1 MRVRKHRYAQGGMIT
16 VKSEDGEVLRYKIDT
31 DEKSIEVD
39 EATKQYLSDI
49 ALVTD
54 RNFRKIKDTYI
65 FWYDDMSDS
74 DIVELEDVFQT
85 SLNKFSDGGETEMFN
100 TLTKIESDFK
110 SFKPDV
116 PFLPFYQIPSYQINV
131 DKQNSIVTAE
141 FYDES
146 GVEKKSGSGE
156 AHKYI
161 FSVPYTLGKTGVFVS
176 PQLPFTILKESYL
189 QELKNQFKDWASNFN
204 WYRNVQLGFNYVDME
219 GGRIYKFSIKLI
231 SIPKIE
237 PKKPEPKEEQSWT
250 ITYSTENDNTD
261 KVWVYGRNEDEA
273 IENAKDEYWDI
284 KEIISVQKNMADGGE
299 LENDTFVMLFKA
311 YGFVEKRGSYGTRTF
326 YNVEHNAQIYY
337 DPKYRSISGYV
348 GGGEGNDEVIPYS
361 VDGVLDFFIEHDI
374 TESEST
380 PFAKGGEISN
390 PYEELLLANG
400 FRKSLEVKKDKYT
413 EYRKGRWYCS
423 INKATKEIEVGK
435 YDFDYSDKDIKKY
448 GGIREDDAPYYHSN
462 RYTYSFS
469 KFKDFLDNYVLDEQY
484 TMAEGGK
491 VGGKK
496 YKREKY
502 VSIPVQVGDF
512 FFDRPNAKSGYYNY
526 RLVKSIDGK
535 NTTVVIADR
544 DYNGRISEK
553 SNPFILQTKYVQNVI
568 DDVRKEQFEKEQNI
582 KEGVFNLSKEIGADK
597 AKGGDLKIPK
607 VRAQLY
613 AILKKMA
620 SVETN
625 VKDSS
630 VGAAPNS
637 MSFRASQSGTA
648 ISIDTNDVYRGGY
661 YDGSTPY
668 ILQVKVGGA
677 LSYDK
682 QKIVLTV
689 LKSLLSK
696 YTFTTE
702 LGSSRVKET
711 DGTNWSSVMLTAP
724 SSGSSYSPLRAL
736 NDFKSIRSLADGG
749 MMADGGMISLSKYY
763 KTLPNKELL
772 VGLKVY
778 DKINDEYIYIKDV
791 DSGIWAS
798 KNKNDELGHYYKMSN
813 LMIEE
818 YADGGIMTNGGKVLD
833 LKDVY
838 YDLSNRVGRLQIND
852 ETDDYI
858 SCDIRD
864 WGNWEHD
871 YEDYERDEEDFEDDD
886 SMILSDSSAKI
897 MQDIV
902 EQVRA
907 KYPSALIK
915 WNTSEKN
922 YIDFNISR
930 KMAAGGN
937 VWDEDL
943 NVYTLVSSKEYFSSD
958 TASDKR
964 RWFRRNR
971 RGLSRDEAKRMAQG
985 YIDRYG
991 KENVYIGN
999 VRHYR

>member
-1 MRVRKHRYAQGGMIT
+1 MIT
-16 VKSEDGEVLRYKIDT
+16 IKSEDGDVLRYKIDT

-49 ALVTD
+49 ALVTE

-74 DIVELEDVFQT
+74 DIVELEEVFQT
-85 SLNKFSDGGETEMFN
+85 SLNNFADGGEISNELSLYVKLYYKAQLDSDTAASNDDYAASIRIDEKVDEYRKKATNLIDAYNKKNNTNLSLYKDFFRDGTLKEEISIKMDEAETEDRALDLEYIEDSFN
-100 TLTKIESDFK
+100 L
-110 SFKPDV
+110 
-116 PFLPFYQIPSYQINV
+116 
-131 DKQNSIVTAE
+131 
-141 FYDES
+141 
-146 GVEKKSGSGE
+146 
-156 AHKYI
+156 KYI
-161 FSVPYTLGKTGVFVS
+161 DEDGNK
-176 PQLPFTILKESYL
+176 IR
-189 QELKNQFKDWASNFN
+189 FKDKNNGSILVINNYNNLGAWDAVVKHFDENFK
-204 WYRNVQLGFNYVDME
+204 Y
-219 GGRIYKFSIKLI
+219 GGMM
-231 SIPKIE
+231 
-237 PKKPEPKEEQSWT
+237 
-250 ITYSTENDNTD
+250 
-261 KVWVYGRNEDEA
+261 
-273 IENAKDEYWDI
+273 AK
-284 KEIISVQKNMADGGE
+284 GGE
-299 LENDTFVMLFKA
+299 LENDTFVMLFEA
-311 YGFVEKRGSYGTRTF
+311 YGFVEQRGSYGTRKF

-374 TESEST
+374 TESDAT
-380 PFAKGGEISN
+380 PF
-390 PYEELLLANG
+390 
-400 FRKSLEVKKDKYT
+400 
-413 EYRKGRWYCS
+413 
-423 INKATKEIEVGK
+423 
-435 YDFDYSDKDIKKY
+435 
-448 GGIREDDAPYYHSN
+448 
-462 RYTYSFS
+462 
-469 KFKDFLDNYVLDEQY
+469 
-484 TMAEGGK
+484 AEGGK

-798 KNKNDELGHYYKMSN
+798 KNKNDELGHYYKMSD
-813 LMIEE
+813 LMIED
-818 YADGGIMTNGGKVLD
+818 ADDGMMADGGKVLD

-838 YDLSNRVGRLQIND
+838 YDLSNKVGRLQIND

-907 KYPSALIK
+907 KYPNALIK

-937 VWDEDL
+937 VWNEDL
-943 NVYTLVSSKEYFSSD
+943 NVYTLVSSKEYFGSD

-964 RWFRRNR
+964 RWFRRNG

>member
-1 MRVRKHRYAQGGMIT
+1 MRVRKHRYAHGGMIT

-85 SLNKFSDGGETEMFN
+85 SLTTFSDGGETEMFN

-204 WYRNVQLGFNYVDME
+204 WYTNVQLGFNYVDME
-219 GGRIYKFSIKLI
+219 GGRIYKFSINLI

-273 IENAKDEYWDI
+273 IENAKDDYWDI

-299 LENDTFVMLFKA
+299 ISNELSLYVKLYYKAQLDSDTAASNDDYAASIRIDEKVDDYRKKATNLIDAYNKKNNTNLSLYKDFYRDGTLKEEISIKKDEAETDDRALDLEYIEDSFNLKYIDEYGNKIRFKDKNDGSILVINNYNNLGAWDAVVKHFDENFKYGGKMADGGELENDTFVMLFEA
-311 YGFVEKRGSYGTRTF
+311 YGFVEQRGSYGTRKF
-326 YNVEHNAQIYY
+326 YNLEHNAQIYY

-380 PFAKGGEISN
+380 PFAKGG
-390 PYEELLLANG
+390 
-400 FRKSLEVKKDKYT
+400 KVKKKRAKFQDKVDSISERLEGT
-413 EYRKGRWYCS
+413 KVPQRLRKDYGAR
-423 INKATKEIEVGK
+423 
-435 YDFDYSDKDIKKY
+435 YDSDEANLAA
-448 GGIREDDAPYYHSN
+448 R
-462 RYTYSFS
+462 R
-469 KFKDFLDNYVLDEQY
+469 
-484 TMAEGGK
+484 
-491 VGGKK
+491 
-496 YKREKY
+496 
-502 VSIPVQVGDF
+502 
-512 FFDRPNAKSGYYNY
+512 
-526 RLVKSIDGK
+526 
-535 NTTVVIADR
+535 IAGAQLR
-544 DYNGRISEK
+544 DY
-553 SNPFILQTKYVQNVI
+553 
-568 DDVRKEQFEKEQNI
+568 
-582 KEGVFNLSKEIGADK
+582 
-597 AKGGDLKIPK
+597 
-607 VRAQLY
+607 
-613 AILKKMA
+613 KKM
-620 SVETN
+620 VN
-625 VKDSS
+625 
-630 VGAAPNS
+630 
-637 MSFRASQSGTA
+637 
-648 ISIDTNDVYRGGY
+648 
-661 YDGSTPY
+661 
-668 ILQVKVGGA
+668 
-677 LSYDK
+677 
-682 QKIVLTV
+682 
-689 LKSLLSK
+689 
-696 YTFTTE
+696 
-702 LGSSRVKET
+702 
-711 DGTNWSSVMLTAP
+711 
-724 SSGSSYSPLRAL
+724 
-736 NDFKSIRSLADGG
+736 
-749 MMADGGMISLSKYY
+749 GGMISLSKYY

-798 KNKNDELGHYYKMSN
+798 KNKNDELGHYYKMSD
-813 LMIEE
+813 LMIED
-818 YADGGIMTNGGKVLD
+818 YADGGMMTNGGKVLD

-886 SMILSDSSAKI
+886 SMILSDSSAKR

-907 KYPSALIK
+907 KYPSASIK
-915 WNTSEKN
+915 WGTSEKN

-937 VWDEDL
+937 VWDKDL
-943 NVYTLVSSKEYFSSD
+943 NVYTLVSSKEYFGSD

-964 RWFRRNR
+964 RWFRRNG